1 MNAMELRPLSTGEIL
16 DRTFTL
22 YRRYFLLF
30 LGISAIPYILVLAV
44 NMTRAFLVSGAT
56 TRSLQATMS
65 MKTQPTMFEPN
76 ALFATFGLGLLAVV
90 VALVAYLLSQ
100 GATVTAVSQIYLGH
114 EITIGESFRRVKGE
128 LGSLFGVVILNGLA
142 IIAGFILLII
152 PGFYVMSR
160 LIVCIPAAV
169 IEDLGPVDSLERSY
183 GLTEDNA
190 GRAFLIWL
198 LYFVLVIAGSAM
210 ITWPFTIGMVL
221 SKNNPGMVLLFLE
234 MIQVGTTIIT
244 VLIAPVL
251 TIASSILYFDLR
263 VRKEALDLQMM
274 MKPADAGDP
283 ITGGTPTMLS

>member
-56 TRSLQATMS
+56 SRSIQATLS
-65 MKTQPTMFEPN
+65 LKPQPAVSDPN
-76 ALFATFGLGLLAVV
+76 ALFATIGLGL
-90 VALVAYLLSQ
+90 VALVVAILAYLLTQ

-128 LGSLFGVVILNGLA
+128 LASLFGVVILSGLA
-142 IIAGFILLII
+142 SFAGFVLLIF

-160 LIVCIPAAV
+160 LIVCIPAAL
-169 IEDLGPVDSLERSY
+169 IEDLGPTDSLERSW
-183 GLTEDNA
+183 GLTKDNA

-198 LYFVLVIAGSAM
+198 LYFVLLIAGSAL
-210 ITWPFTIGMVL
+210 IAWPFTIGMLL

-234 MIQVGTTIIT
+234 LTQIGTTAVT

-251 TIASSILYFDLR
+251 TISSSILYFDLR

-274 MKPADAGDP
+274 MKPA
-283 ITGGTPTMLS
+283 GGGVPMATAPTMFS

>member
-56 TRSLQATMS
+56 SRSIQATMTL
-65 MKTQPTMFEPN
+65 KPQPAVSDPN
-76 ALFATFGLGLLAVV
+76 ALFATIGLGL
-90 VALVAYLLSQ
+90 VALVVAILAYLLTQ

-128 LGSLFGVVILNGLA
+128 LASLFGVVILSGLA
-142 IIAGFILLII
+142 SFAGFVLLIF

-169 IEDLGPVDSLERSY
+169 IEDLGPTDSLERSW
-183 GLTEDNA
+183 GLTKDNA

-198 LYFVLVIAGSAM
+198 LYSMARS
-210 ITWPFTIGMVL
+210 
-221 SKNNPGMVLLFLE
+221 
-234 MIQVGTTIIT
+234 
-244 VLIAPVL
+244 
-251 TIASSILYFDLR
+251 
-263 VRKEALDLQMM
+263 
-274 MKPADAGDP
+274 DAVWR
-283 ITGGTPTMLS
+283 